1 MEDPMESVTGLVG
14 VVGQLAHRHVPWT
27 YQVQDREDIV
37 QEGCL
42 GLLEAASRYEADRGA
57 SLRTYAGRRADGAMM
72 DEIRAL
78 ARQRAR
84 EVVLSGVP
92 DVGRGRTCGAYPA
105 EGRSPESRELILRF
119 STYLRARFG
128 TLPGRERDAV
138 GLRFFDGLSVRDTAA
153 RMGTSPATV
162 VRLERSGLDR
172 LRADFL
178 ASRCGRDL

>member
-1 MEDPMESVTGLVG
+1 MESVTGLVG
-14 VVGQLAHRHVPWT
+14 VVGQLALRHGPWT

-37 QEGCL
+37 QEGCV

-57 SLRTYAGRRADGAMM
+57 SLRTFAGRRADGAMM
-72 DEIRAL
+72 DRIRTL
-78 ARQRAR
+78 ARTRAR
-84 EVVLSGVP
+84 ETGMGGVP
-92 DVGRGRTCGAYPA
+92 DAEGGRTCGSFPA

-119 STYLRARFG
+119 SWSLRARCG

-138 GLRFFDGLSVRDTAA
+138 GLRYFEGLSVRDTAA